1 MPEGMGFDY
10 SGLSFQEHKA
20 LQGVPTWVVFA
31 ISIVLCF
38 LILAAQYESWSLP
51 FGVLLS
57 TPVAIF
63 GAYAALTLRGLE
75 NDVYAQIGLVMLI
88 GLSAKNA
95 ILIVEFAKDEY
106 AFAFIFGC
114 LPLWFATGSGGVSRQ
129 ILGTVV
135 IGGMVA
141 ATLIA
146 VFLIPV
152 TFSLAERFSQRFGK
166 EHTGSLDAPGHKEG
180 QA

>member
-1 MPEGMGFDY
+1 
-10 SGLSFQEHKA
+10 L
-20 LQGVPTWVVFA
+20 
-31 ISIVLCF
+31 
-38 LILAAQYESWSLP
+38 
-51 FGVLLS
+51 
-57 TPVAIF
+57 
-63 GAYAALTLRGLE
+63 ALTFRHLE

-106 AFAFIFGC
+106 ENGKSIFDAAMGAAALRFRPILMTAFAFIFGC
-114 LPLWFATGSGGVSRQ
+114 LPLWLATGSGGVSRQ

-152 TFSLAERFSQRFGK
+152 TFSLAERTSQRFGK
-166 EHTGSLDAPGHKEG
+166 GHTGSLDTPGHKEG